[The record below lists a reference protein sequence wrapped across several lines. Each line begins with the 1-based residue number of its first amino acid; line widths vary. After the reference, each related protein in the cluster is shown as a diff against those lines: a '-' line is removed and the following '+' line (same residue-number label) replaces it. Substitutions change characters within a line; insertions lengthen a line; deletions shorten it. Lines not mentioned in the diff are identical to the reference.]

1 VSDDT
6 MQRLIVLVPPDPTY
20 HGMYVGGWWAC
31 LAAVA
36 QSLDLD
42 INVLR
47 AAIKVDYIIHSAE
60 R

>member
-1 VSDDT
+1 